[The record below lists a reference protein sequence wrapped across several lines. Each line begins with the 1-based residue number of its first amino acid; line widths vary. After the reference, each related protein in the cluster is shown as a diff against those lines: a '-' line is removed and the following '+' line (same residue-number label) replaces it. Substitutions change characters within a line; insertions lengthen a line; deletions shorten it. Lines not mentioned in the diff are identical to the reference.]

1 MKGREYT
8 KINLRDFRHNLTQ
21 LKDSIEAGMIYQV
34 TEKGSPL
41 AYFIPV
47 QYDIDVKTS
56 KKGLTQETFVKA
68 LNSKEGKFDIPKN
81 GNYKKRYR
89 ELLEEE
95 YLEK

>member
-1 MKGREYT
+1 MKGKEYT

-21 LKDSIEAGMIYQV
+21 LKDSIEAGMIYQI

-56 KKGLTQETFVKA
+56 KKGLHRKLLLKHSIVK
-68 LNSKEGKFDIPKN
+68 KENLIYQKMKTTRKDTE
-81 GNYKKRYR
+81 NYLKKSI
-89 ELLEEE
+89 
-95 YLEK
+95 